1 MKKYRHRNGDV
12 VDAVQI
18 DDWTFARALPNPDHV
33 EGCKYDGTHRTVK
46 LPIADGGRLGTLGDW
61 IVRRPSGSL
70 AILGAR
76 SFASL
81 YSLIDAPS
89 AAEVA

>member
-61 IVRRPSGSL
+61 IVRYANGSL
-70 AILGAR
+70 AILGAV
-76 SFASL
+76 SFRSL
-81 YSLIDAPS
+81 YTLINEP